1 MTNREYYFL
10 RKNEFDM
17 LASMLKV
24 NICPIYAVSGES
36 LCSNT
41 KVSESCERC
50 IRAWLNEEHKNERH
64 SI

>member
-17 LASMLKV
+17 MASMLKV
-24 NICPIYAVSGES
+24 NICPIFAVSGKS
-36 LCSNT
+36 ICAKN
-41 KVSESCERC
+41 KVGNSCGSC